1 MENQPEN
8 NRTRWNRFFHS
19 NNGSQ
24 LTLGIGV
31 GVAIG
36 LALNNLALGIAIGIA
51 IYGGEVY
58 ENRRRNR

>member
-8 NRTRWNRFFHS
+8 NRTRWNRFFHA

-36 LALNNLALGIAIGIA
+36 LALNNLALGIAIGLA
-51 IYGGEVY
+51 IYGWEDY
-58 ENRRRNR
+58 DNRNRDE